1 VFDDNSFLTPDGQ
14 TEPHCEGCFF
24 LAHERWVAFLEIK
37 DCKFRNIPQH
47 KDRAL
52 QQLASSITRFRSEG
66 IIGTQM
72 IYGVMS
78 FPRRKTAFNAT
89 LFNREY
95 GFDIPLSK
103 MNEVNGWG

>member
-1 VFDDNSFLTPDGQ
+1 MAID
-14 TEPHCEGCFF
+14 TELLGRYLF

-52 QQLASSITRFRSEG
+52 QQLVSSITRFRSEG